1 MISKNEI
8 KQIRSLS
15 QKKFRD
21 ETGLFVVEGEKLV
34 EEALCSDF
42 EVVKVFREE
51 EIGSEAMSRI
61 TLLSSPSPVLAI
73 VRKKQAK
80 PAMEGL
86 VLALDALRDP
96 GNVGTILRIA
106 DWFGIRTIL
115 ASLDTVDI
123 YNPKVVQATMGAI
136 FRVSVKYCDLTEEL
150 GKASAEGTPI
160 FGTFLEGENI
170 YRTQL
175 PGSGIIVMGSE
186 SFGISPAVAR
196 CVTKKL
202 NIPSFT
208 GDGPTS
214 ESLNVAI
221 ATAITVSEFRRK

>member
-1 MISKNEI
+1 VISKNEM

-34 EEALCSDF
+34 DEALRSDF
-42 EVVKVFREE
+42 EVVKLFREE

-61 TLLSSPSPVLAI
+61 TLLSSPSPALAI
-73 VRKKQAK
+73 VRKRQAK
-80 PAMEGL
+80 PEMSGL
-86 VLALDALRDP
+86 VLALDSLRDP
-96 GNVGTILRIA
+96 GNVGTIMRIA

-115 ASLDTVDI
+115 ASHDTVDI

-136 FRVSVKYCDLTEEL
+136 FRVNVKYCDLPAEL
-150 GKASAEGTPI
+150 SAAATGGMQV

-186 SFGISPAVAR
+186 SFGISPAVAK

-202 NIPSFT
+202 NIPSFA

-221 ATAITVSEFRRK
+221 ATAITVSEFRRL

>member
-1 MISKNEI
+1 MISKNEM

-21 ETGLFVVEGEKLV
+21 GTGLFVVEGEKMV
-34 EEALCSDF
+34 EEALRSGF
-42 EVVKVFREE
+42 EVVKVYREE

-61 TLLSSPSPVLAI
+61 TLLTSPSPALAI
-73 VRKKQAK
+73 VRKREVKSE
-80 PAMEGL
+80 MDGL
-86 VLALDALRDP
+86 ILALDALRDP

-115 ASLDTVDI
+115 ASHDTVDI

-136 FRVSVKYCDLTEEL
+136 FRVNVKYCDLPAEL
-150 GKASAEGTPI
+150 RKASSEGIQI

-186 SFGISPAVAR
+186 SFGISPAVAE

-202 NIPSFT
+202 TIPSFA
-208 GDGPTS
+208 GEGPTS

-221 ATAITVSEFRRK
+221 ATAIVCNEFRRK